1 MYESIKEYH
10 QFLKKQDLEREVF
23 LSNKEE
29 SVNLQMDEFMS
40 KHGWVR
46 KGKGQ
51 KVTYTKNFNG
61 KDVVVEFRCNYGEDY
76 EGGLPQ
82 FVHDIRIPNSVD
94 KIKMG
99 YFHWNDQDTSGP
111 SLDVVMERM
120 EVFYNKYT
128 S

>member
-10 QFLKKQDLEREVF
+10 QFLKKQELEREVF
-23 LSNKEE
+23 LSNRKE

-61 KDVVVEFRCNYGEDY
+61 KDVVVEFRCNFREGY
-76 EGGLPQ
+76 EGGLPE
-82 FVHDIRIPNSVD
+82 FIHDIRIPYSVD

-120 EVFYNKYT
+120 EVFYKNYT